1 MVGSTQ
7 RGEPRLLMRIG
18 FILGIAG
25 GVVAVLGTFVPINGS
40 FDTSAF
46 WGSAGWG
53 ALSVRLLQ
61 VILLWTGPTVLVGV
75 SIGGLRGVHPDRWVF
90 ALMAASCV
98 LMMEPLSRLIPL
110 IEGRGLPYLSL
121 WVTYAGIA
129 LAFAG
134 GITAVRAR
142 RSDTAHEAPDA
153 AAPPGA
159 SVLGPLVVITGGA
172 IYVIATFLPY
182 SRYVLPGSGR
192 VTRSMFDWVQGGTL
206 IGTVAVTL
214 LIYGPAAV
222 VIAVAIA
229 GRKGRGTRRWSS
241 AVLAATA
248 VWGIPALTMLALAL
262 LQRTILP
269 HFLVGYWG
277 AQLGPTIALAGGL
290 VTVGRGREMRGV
302 EPQPVAVLS

>member
-1 MVGSTQ
+1 
-7 RGEPRLLMRIG
+7 MRIG
-18 FILGIAG
+18 FILGVVG
-25 GVVAVLGTFVPINGS
+25 GVVAVLGTFVPNNGS
-40 FDTSAF
+40 FDTSIF

-61 VILLWTGPTVLVGV
+61 VILLWGGPGVLAGV
-75 SIGGLRGVHPDRWVF
+75 SIGGLRGVHPDRWAF

-110 IEGRGLPYLSL
+110 IEGRGLPYPGL

-142 RSDTAHEAPDA
+142 CSGTEEEASDA
-153 AAPPGA
+153 AASPGA
-159 SVLGPLVVITGGA
+159 PVLGPFVVITGAA

-182 SRYVLPGSGR
+182 FPYALPGSGR
-192 VTRSMFDWVQGGTL
+192 TTRSMFDSVQGGTW
-206 IGTVAVTL
+206 IGACAVPL
-214 LIYGPAAV
+214 FIYGPAAV
-222 VIAVAIA
+222 VIAVALA
-229 GRKGRGTRRWSS
+229 GRKGRGTRRWS
-241 AVLAATA
+241 LALLSATA

-262 LQRTILP
+262 IQRTILP
-269 HFLVGYWG
+269 DFLVGYWG

-290 VTVGRGREMRGV
+290 VTMGRGRKMR
-302 EPQPVAVLS
+302 EADPQPVVVLS